1 VEVSVSLKVVSTN
14 GAPTAIGPYSQGIDA
29 GGLVFVAG
37 QVGRNPETGEL
48 EEGIEGQSERVMKN
62 VAAILDAAG
71 LTWANVAKTTCLLA
85 DINDFDAFNAVYSRF
100 VSDPKP
106 ARATY
111 AVKDLPRG
119 ALVEVEA
126 FAVRD

>member
-1 VEVSVSLKVVSTN
+1 MSLKEVSTN

-29 GGLVFVAG
+29 GNLVFVAG
-37 QVGRNPETGEL
+37 QVGRDPATGEL
-48 EEGIEGQSERVMKN
+48 PEGIEAQSARAMDN
-62 VAAILDAAG
+62 ITAILDAAG

-85 DINDFDAFNAVYSRF
+85 DINDFEVFNGVYTKY

-111 AVKDLPRG
+111 AVKALPRG
-119 ALVEVEA
+119 ALVEIEA

>member
-1 VEVSVSLKVVSTN
+1 MSLKEVATS

-29 GGLVFVAG
+29 GNLVFVAG
-37 QVGRNPETGEL
+37 QVGRDPATGEL
-48 EEGIEGQSERVMKN
+48 PEGIEAQSARAMDN
-62 VAAILDAAG
+62 ITAILDAAG

-85 DINDFDAFNAVYSRF
+85 DINDFEVFNGVYTKY
-100 VSDPKP
+100 VSDPRP

-111 AVKDLPRG
+111 AVKALPRG
-119 ALVEVEA
+119 ALVEIEA

>member
-1 VEVSVSLKVVSTN
+1 MSLKVVSTN

-29 GGLVFVAG
+29 GNLVFVAG
-37 QVGRNPETGEL
+37 QVGRDPGTGEL
-48 EEGIEGQSERVMKN
+48 ADGIAAQSERVMKN
-62 VAAILDAAG
+62 IAAILDAAG
-71 LTWANVAKTTCLLA
+71 LTWANVAKTTCMLA
-85 DINDFDAFNAVYSRF
+85 EMGDFEAFNAVYTRF

-111 AVKDLPRG
+111 AVKALPRG

-126 FAVRD
+126 FAVRG

>member
-1 VEVSVSLKVVSTN
+1 MSLKVIATN

-29 GGLVFVAG
+29 GNLVFVAG
-37 QVGRNPETGEL
+37 QVGRDPKSGEL
-48 EEGIEGQSERVMKN
+48 PDGIEPQTERAMQN
-62 VAAILDAAG
+62 ITAILDAAG

-85 DINDFDAFNAVYSRF
+85 EIADFEAFNAVYTRF

-126 FAVRD
+126 FAVRG

>member
-1 VEVSVSLKVVSTN
+1 VTLKVVSTN

-29 GGLVFVAG
+29 GNLVFVAG
-37 QVGRNPETGEL
+37 QVGRNPENGDL
-48 EEGIEGQSERVMKN
+48 EDGIEAQTERTMRN
-62 VAAILDAAG
+62 IAAILDAAG
-71 LTWANVAKTTCLLA
+71 LTWSNVAKTTCLLA
-85 DINDFDAFNAVYSRF
+85 DINDFDAFNGVYTRF
-100 VSDPKP
+100 VGDPKP

>member
-1 VEVSVSLKVVSTN
+1 MSLRAVSTT

-29 GGLVFVAG
+29 GNLVFVAG
-37 QVGRNPETGEL
+37 QVGRDPSSGEL
-48 EEGIEGQSERVMKN
+48 PEGVEAQAERAMENIK
-62 VAAILDAAG
+62 AILEAAG
-71 LTWANVAKTTCLLA
+71 LTFENVAKTTVLLA
-85 DINDFDAFNAVYSRF
+85 DINDFESVNAVYARY

-111 AVKDLPRG
+111 AVAALPRG
-119 ALVEVEA
+119 ALVEIEA

>member
-1 VEVSVSLKVVSTN
+1 VSLKEVSTT
-14 GAPTAIGPYSQGIDA
+14 GAPAAIGPYSQGVDA
-29 GGLVFVAG
+29 GNLVFVAG
-37 QVGRNPETGEL
+37 QVGRDPATGEL
-48 EEGIEGQSERVMKN
+48 ADGIEGQTERAMENIK
-62 VAAILDAAG
+62 AILDAAG

-85 DINDFDAFNAVYSRF
+85 DINDFDAFNAVYKRYIG
-100 VSDPKP
+100 DPKP

-119 ALVEVEA
+119 GLIEIEA

>member
-1 VEVSVSLKVVSTN
+1 MNLREISTN
-14 GAPTAIGPYSQGIDA
+14 GAPSAIGPYSQGIDA
-29 GGLVFVAG
+29 GNLVFVAG
-37 QVGRNPETGEL
+37 QVGRAPSTGEL
-48 EEGIEGQSERVMKN
+48 PEGIEAQTKQAMENIS
-62 VAAILDAAG
+62 AILDAAG
-71 LTWANVAKTTCLLA
+71 LSWANVAKTTCLLA
-85 DINDFDAFNAVYSRF
+85 DINDFEAFNGVYKTF

-119 ALVEVEA
+119 ALIEVEA

>member
-1 VEVSVSLKVVSTN
+1 MSLKAVFPP
-14 GAPTAIGPYSQGIDA
+14 GAPTPMGPYSPGIDT
-29 GGLVFVAG
+29 GSLVFVAG
-37 QVGRNPETGEL
+37 QVGRNPETGNMHDGL
-48 EEGIEGQSERVMKN
+48 EAQAEQAMKN
-62 VAAILDAAG
+62 IAAVLEGAG

-85 DINDFDAFNAVYSRF
+85 DINDFQAFNAVYVKF

-111 AVKDLPRG
+111 AVKDLPGG